1 MIVLRLTL
9 TVRCKNV
16 NVKIEGNE
24 KLVCTILNPIS
35 DNIDTWKMNIS
46 C

>member
-16 NVKIEGNE
+16 NVKIEGHE
-24 KLVCTILNPIS
+24 KWACTMLNPIS
-35 DNIDTWKMNIS
+35 ENIDTWKIYIS